1 MHCLTVC
8 NGSLIFSCQS
18 SDTEPNLASDN
29 KIEFVNNFFYR
40 NRLHN
45 FTLLSNVLLIF
56 LLKKKLLL
64 LKTKN
69 RISTNLRYKKRIF
82 H

>member
-29 KIEFVNNFFYR
+29 KIEFVNNFF
-40 NRLHN
+40 
-45 FTLLSNVLLIF
+45 LSKSPTQLYTSIQCIIHF
-56 LLKKKLLL
+56 SAQEEI
-64 LKTKN
+64 TD
-69 RISTNLRYKKRIF
+69 T
-82 H
+82 